1 MFTNLILMLYF
12 VHRSTPGLLELLAP
26 VKHGRVLLF
35 LPPLVPEN
43 SSERSFFIEA
53 GLTIKNFFVLTL
65 LKSDIVPLFFFRDV
79 MLRCEFFSL
88 ELIFE
93 QVKNTLFMLF
103 QLTNLHVGECAMIL
117 GFLQR
122 SRLTSF
128 VFVKL
133 LQNLVSNLRPCLRL
147 LSFQRK
153 VTDFDSLL
161 VRYLNILTFFIDNH
175 LYLSLQLFGC
185 VRLHHCHFW
194 DRKLCESEFR
204 VG

>member
-1 MFTNLILMLYF
+1 MLYF

-175 LYLSLQLFGC
+175 LYVSLQLFGC
-185 VRLHHCHFW
+185 VRLHHCHF
-194 DRKLCESEFR
+194 
-204 VG
+204 

>member
-12 VHRSTPGLLELLAP
+12 VHRGTPGLLELLAP

-65 LKSDIVPLFFFRDV
+65 LKSDIVPLFFFSDV

-88 ELIFE
+88 KLIFE

-103 QLTNLHVGECAMIL
+103 QLTNLHVGECALIFGL
-117 GFLQR
+117 LKR

-185 VRLHHCHFW
+185 VRLHHCHF
-194 DRKLCESEFR
+194 
-204 VG
+204 

>member
-65 LKSDIVPLFFFRDV
+65 LKSDIVPLFFFSDV

-88 ELIFE
+88 IFL
-93 QVKNTLFMLF
+93 NNLTTL
-103 QLTNLHVGECAMIL
+103 
-117 GFLQR
+117 
-122 SRLTSF
+122 
-128 VFVKL
+128 
-133 LQNLVSNLRPCLRL
+133 
-147 LSFQRK
+147 
-153 VTDFDSLL
+153 
-161 VRYLNILTFFIDNH
+161 
-175 LYLSLQLFGC
+175 
-185 VRLHHCHFW
+185 
-194 DRKLCESEFR
+194 
-204 VG
+204 